1 MFKKLFSKSENNT
14 KLSLIAPLDGE
25 VLSLEEVPDPVFA
38 EKMMGDGMAIKPSSS
53 TVHSPIQGKV
63 MQVFPTKHAIG
74 LQAENGA
81 EILIH
86 IGLETVNLKGEGFEV
101 FVKEGDSVKVGD
113 KLVQF
118 DMQIIE
124 QKAASTITPIIITN
138 TADMGEIKKTEK
150 KQVVAGQ
157 DEVMVVD
164 K

>member
-1 MFKKLFSKSENNT
+1 MFKKLFSKTDNNT
-14 KLSLIAPLDGE
+14 KLFLIAPLDGE

-38 EKMMGDGMAIKPSSS
+38 EKMMGDGMAIKPSGS
-53 TVHSPIQGKV
+53 TVYSPIQGKV

-118 DMQIIE
+118 DKQIIE